1 MQVLPEDMRPV
12 DTERPSAGL
21 ETVTQYIHYMRDR
34 IEFAN
39 SHQKKGEGGIE
50 EAPVDGSTYGRK
62 DGGWTE
68 ITGGGGGGT
77 DDYNSLTNRPRINGT
92 ILVGGENRNLQ
103 TPIADLTAIRNG
115 ASLGATSVQPGNNVS
130 TLNNDAGYITSDVK
144 IKITYPVV
152 NASETL
158 VFAYTTEPIE

>member
-1 MQVLPEDMRPV
+1 MRPV

-77 DDYNSLTNRPRINGT
+77 DNYNDLINKPKINNITLQGNRSLSTLGIQPTIN
-92 ILVGGENRNLQ
+92 NLNEI
-103 TPIADLTAIRNG
+103 TNG
-115 ASLGATSVQPGNNVS
+115 AALGATSVQPGNNVS